1 MALRCCVSLS
11 EYNKF
16 VYTNENLAQKK
27 GGLAGRRKHWVKMWH
42 DWNMDSAK

>member
-16 VYTNENLAQKK
+16 VYSNENLAQKERW
-27 GGLAGRRKHWVKMWH
+27 ASRQ
-42 DWNMDSAK
+42 AKALGENVT